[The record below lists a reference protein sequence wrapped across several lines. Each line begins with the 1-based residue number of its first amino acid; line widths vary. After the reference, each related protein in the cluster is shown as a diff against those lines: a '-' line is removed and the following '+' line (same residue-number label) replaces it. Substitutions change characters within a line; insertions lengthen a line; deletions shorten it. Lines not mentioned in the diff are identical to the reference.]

1 MTISNL
7 QHVMSSSEWNA
18 EDLKVF
24 EQWQNFRR
32 SRAARWQGVVHQL
45 QNQLQTTQLQAKK
58 QAQVAELSNQIG
70 ALTHGIDNL
79 ALHLMENPALGA
91 ELAGLFK
98 NLQTAQ
104 QELQEARKVPIYT
117 TLTLHEDITV
127 QDLQDLLFL
136 LTGIS
141 NTPEIPQTV
150 TEVSP
155 SLAEPPQE
163 ETPPPSAEEPE
174 ATEPQTEP
182 VRDVLSQDGSHASVP
197 EIQAKTPVEH
207 LAEPV
212 VPASSKPEVPLGQVS
227 IPTPSLQ
234 KAVESL
240 LQALLPQ
247 PRAELLSLM
256 PRRATDWEQVDTH
269 FKLRTL
275 LSKLRLE
282 QPSEQATL
290 HITQWYETFR
300 DREVQVLEMIDPDL
314 EGEKELAWMVFAAFL
329 RSLHRWELPVGQ
341 GKHRVYFKNPRTLE
355 RIEQFLRHA
364 SAPVTLHDLNRVLM
378 LPADQLEAALSILPF
393 AKQLPDGHFVHREAA
408 HLAGSSRPQ
417 DVPSPAARDL
427 LWQEILEVLDPQWHA
442 LADALQKAGLPA
454 PDDCH
459 VDLHDGVQVTGSQA
473 LLWWNARKVAV
484 VESAEVTSAG
494 HQTLSVQ
501 VPDLVGQLEK
511 ALHG

>member
-24 EQWQNFRR
+24 EQWQDFRR
-32 SRAARWQGVVHQL
+32 SRTARWQGVVHQV
-45 QNQLQTTQLQAKK
+45 QNQLQTTQLHAEKT
-58 QAQVAELSNQIG
+58 AQVAELSNQIAG
-70 ALTHGIDNL
+70 LTQGIDNL

-141 NTPEIPQTV
+141 NTPETPPTIA
-150 TEVSP
+150 EVSP
-155 SLAEPPQE
+155 AEAEPQLQDQ
-163 ETPPPSAEEPE
+163 TPPPSAEEPE

-182 VRDVLSQDGSHASVP
+182 VRDVLSQDGSHDAVP
-197 EIQAKTPVEH
+197 ATETHVEDV
-207 LAEPV
+207 AEPV
-212 VPASSKPEVPLGQVS
+212 VPASPEPEVPLGQVS
-227 IPTPSLQ
+227 IATPSLQ
-234 KAVESL
+234 QAVESL

-256 PRRATDWEQVDTH
+256 PRRAADWEQVDTH

-282 QPSEQATL
+282 QPSEQVIL
-290 HITQWYETFR
+290 NITHWYETFR
-300 DREVQVLEMIDPDL
+300 DREVQVLELIDPDL
-314 EGEKELAWMVFAAFL
+314 EGEKELAWLVFAAFL
-329 RSLHRWELPVGQ
+329 RSLHRWDLPTGQ
-341 GKHRVYFKNPRTLE
+341 GKHRVYFRHPRTLE

-408 HLAGSSRPQ
+408 PLAGSSTAQ
-417 DVPSPAARDL
+417 DVPASAAKDPR
-427 LWQEILEVLDPQWHA
+427 WQEILEVLDPQWHE
-442 LADALQKAGLPA
+442 LAGTLEKAGLPA

-473 LLWWNARKVAV
+473 LLWWSARKVAV

-501 VPDLVGQLEK
+501 LPDIAGQLER
-511 ALHG
+511 ALRG